1 MARRW
6 LRRLV
11 TIPAVALA
19 LSACVALVPLL
30 LPILWLRDLAARTR
44 LSGVRAYI
52 FLLWLLCAEQAG
64 LLAAAGIW
72 LWHGGRRGPAFE
84 KSNTRLQQRW
94 NGALFHGARLL
105 FGLRVTWHGEEALA
119 PGPLVYLSRHASIGD
134 TLLPIVAGGPQGLTF
149 RFVLKRSLLWDPCL
163 DVVGQRLP
171 NAFVSRGREPQGDLA
186 ALRSLATGLG
196 ATSGVVIF
204 PEGTRASPARRAALL
219 ASLEQKGDHAALA
232 RARALTTVLPLRLGG
247 ALALL
252 EAAPEADLVFCAH
265 SGFDG
270 IRSLKDFASGAFV
283 GAHIRV
289 HFFRV
294 ARAQVP
300 EGSEARAAFL
310 HEQWQRVDAL
320 SRAPSSSSRTS
331 G

>member
-1 MARRW
+1 M
-6 LRRLV
+6 RRLV
-11 TIPAVALA
+11 TIPGITLALVAAVALA
-19 LSACVALVPLL
+19 PLCLPLL
-30 LPILWLRDLAARTR
+30 VLRDLAARTR
-44 LSGVRAYI
+44 LSGVRAFL

-64 LLAAAGIW
+64 LLAAGVVW
-72 LWHGGRRGPAFE
+72 LLHGGRRGPAFE
-84 KSNTRLQQRW
+84 KSNTQVQRRW
-94 NGALFHGARLL
+94 NGALFGGAVRL
-105 FGLRVTWHGEEALA
+105 FGLRVEWHGCEALA

-149 RFVLKRSLLWDPCL
+149 RFVLKRGLLWDPCL

-171 NAFVSRGREPQGDLA
+171 NAFVSRGRDPQGDLA
-186 ALRSLATGLG
+186 ALRSIARGLG

-219 ASLEQKGDHAALA
+219 AALERKGDAAALA
-232 RARALTTVLPLRLGG
+232 RARALHTVLPIRLGG

-294 ARAQVP
+294 PRAEVP
-300 EGSEARAAFL
+300 AGSEARAAWL
-310 HEQWQRVDAL
+310 HEQWLRVDAL
-320 SRAPSSSSRTS
+320 SRSSSSPTRPS
-331 G
+331 A